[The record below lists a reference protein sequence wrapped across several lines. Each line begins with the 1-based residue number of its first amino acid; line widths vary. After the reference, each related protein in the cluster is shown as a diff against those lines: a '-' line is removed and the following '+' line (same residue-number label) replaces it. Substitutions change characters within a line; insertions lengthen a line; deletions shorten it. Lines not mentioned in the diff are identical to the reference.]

1 MGFFIVVTGLL
12 CAGYGSVLL
21 FDKDLAWRSVV
32 WQNRNAGVAS
42 VRTEQWNT
50 SATVGG
56 VVLIGVGIA
65 LLLVFLR
72 FGLPSPKAAPTMTTL
87 PLPPAAPHPGQVKV
101 GVEGRTLTPQ
111 EQEELNAEFK
121 GGAFQDANGKPVK
134 PGR

>member
-12 CAGYGSVLL
+12 CAGYGGVLL

-32 WQNRNAGVAS
+32 WRNRNAGVAS

-50 SATVGG
+50 SSTVGG
-56 VVLIGVGIA
+56 VVLIGVGIG
-65 LLLVFLR
+65 LLLFFLR
-72 FGLPSPKAAPTMTTL
+72 FGLHSSRAVPTMTTL

-101 GVEGRTLTPQ
+101 GVDGRKLTPQ
-111 EQEELNAEFK
+111 EQADLNAEFQ
-121 GGAFQDANGKPVK
+121 GGAFKDANGKPVK